1 MISVIVPVYNIK
13 DYISR
18 CVDSILAQTY
28 PDWELILVDDGSTDG
43 SGEIIDAYAK
53 ADARIKAL
61 HKENGGVSSARNLG
75 LSHARGEYIS
85 IIDGDDWIEPALFQ
99 DAVDSLTGQDADVFM
114 FEYYVDKNGVSQ
126 KHAVD
131 PAAYGVISV
140 EDCLIRSITP
150 DNRFAWSKVFA
161 SKLLAGRGPSDP
173 IRFNTDIILGEDT
186 LFIIEVISN
195 ARSCVYTEQAYYHYD
210 QREGS
215 AVRSGFNER
224 KLSGL
229 EAYKRILELFR
240 NGRYDRV
247 YDHGCAAL
255 MNLGVQ
261 LGCRMLESGAAS
273 RERLSVIR
281 DSIGPVRSTV
291 LRAKCVDRETK
302 LKALLSGISLQGTCR
317 ALLRRRNSK

>member
-18 CVDSILAQTY
+18 CVDSILAQTD
-28 PDWELILVDDGSTDG
+28 PDWELLLVDDGSTDG
-43 SGEIIDAYAK
+43 SGEIIDNYAK

-75 LSHARGEYIS
+75 LSQARGAYIS
-85 IIDGDDWIEPALFQ
+85 IIDGDDWIEPALFH

-114 FEYYVDKNGVSQ
+114 FEYFVDRNGVSRR
-126 KHAVD
+126 HSVD

-150 DNRFAWSKVFA
+150 DNRFACTKIFA
-161 SKLLAGRGPSDP
+161 SKLLAGGGSPDP
-173 IRFNTDIILGEDT
+173 IRFDTDIILGEDS
-186 LFIIEVISN
+186 LFILEVIAN
-195 ARSCVYTEQAYYHYD
+195 ARSCVYSEQAYYHYD

-215 AVRSGFNER
+215 AVRSGFNEK

-229 EAYKRILELFR
+229 EAYKKILALFR
-240 NGRYDRV
+240 AGRYDRA

-255 MNLGVQ
+255 MNLGIQ
-261 LGCRMLESGAAS
+261 LGCRMMESGAAS
-273 RERLSVIR
+273 RERLSVVR
-281 DSIGPVRSTV
+281 DSIDPVRSTV

-302 LKALLSGISLQGTCR
+302 LKALLSGISLKGTCR
-317 ALLRRRNSK
+317 SLLRRRKTK